1 MEKRLSVSLILL
13 CVSHFLAIFN
23 SAYQCTHCLKF
34 CHKQCCDTADS
45 MFPCTGKPD
54 SNINQEGIF
63 RAFPVNH
70 TLAENSLNFFE
81 NFMKPAFFKK
91 EGAET
96 QMQPM
101 PSYRARPTEPEA
113 DDDSDAESLTSSSNN
128 GASNSVD
135 IDASL
140 RRSSFLEGSPVMQD
154 DRTLA
159 LYSQESKLLSRPGFL
174 TVIIQQATNISLPVE
189 PLLPI
194 DCRARRT
201 SVSTARCVFFPG
213 ARRPIAPAR
222 RRQTKGFPTGTVTT
236 TPFP

>member
-1 MEKRLSVSLILL
+1 MSVSLFFL

-45 MFPCTGKPD
+45 IFPCTGKPD

-101 PSYRARPTEPEA
+101 PSYRARPAETEG
-113 DDDSDAESLTSSSNN
+113 DDDSDTESLNSSSNN
-128 GASNSVD
+128 GANSS
-135 IDASL
+135 IDADSSL
-140 RRSSFLEGSPVMQD
+140 RRSSFLEGSPVLED
-154 DRTLA
+154 SRILS
-159 LYSQESKLLSRPGFL
+159 LYSEESKLLSRPGFL

-189 PLLPI
+189 LLLLI
-194 DCRARRT
+194 DCRAKRT
-201 SVSTARCVFFPG
+201 SVSTARCVFFHG
-213 ARRPIAPAR
+213 ERRPIAPAR
-222 RRQTKGFPTGTVTT
+222 RLQTRDSPTGTVTI
-236 TPFP
+236 TPFL